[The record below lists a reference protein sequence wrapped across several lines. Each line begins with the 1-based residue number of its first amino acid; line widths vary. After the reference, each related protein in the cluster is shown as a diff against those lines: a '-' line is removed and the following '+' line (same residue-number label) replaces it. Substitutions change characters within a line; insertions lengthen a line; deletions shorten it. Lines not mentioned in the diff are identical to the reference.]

1 MAFTAKY
8 KVHSIGPKDLEIDVM
23 IDGEK
28 TKARASG
35 VEVELVSL
43 EGYGTVKLHAHSPKA
58 FEGWDWDSI
67 VTAQWSLEVQPAPE
81 GV

>member
-1 MAFTAKY
+1 
-8 KVHSIGPKDLEIDVM
+8 M

-43 EGYGTVKLHAHSPKA
+43 EGHGTVKLHAHNPA
-58 FEGWDWDSI
+58 GFAGWDWDSI
-67 VTAQWSLEVQPAPE
+67 VTGVFSLEVQPEVQPVPE